1 MTKIFENFRDDFSMN
16 FREIKCMSIY
26 YWYRICNIETN
37 FKHCVHE
44 KIYNELITKL
54 VENKTNI
61 IKINKLKFDV
71 DVHECD
77 FIVEISHFMI
87 FENFFQIDFLI
98 ETKNALL
105 FVSCY
110 IHIQIID
117 ERIHIRHLKALI
129 KSLLDLLNELL
140 VEFDDKKIVHVN
152 NDDNLVVEKNVLI
165 DIQKKIMLFEKIDQR
180 VESNSKRLLE
190 LIKNFAKTT
199 IHFSLEVDIF
209 MRNFHVN
216 FFINVLIQK
225 NDFDIHLLYISII
238 CNDNDENDFV
248 THKLNHDRKNFVIVK
263 IFSLFEISNT
273 STRFVFDH
281 FFIDFF
287 LTL

>member
-1 MTKIFENFRDDFSMN
+1 
-16 FREIKCMSIY
+16 
-26 YWYRICNIETN
+26 
-37 FKHCVHE
+37 
-44 KIYNELITKL
+44 
-54 VENKTNI
+54 
-61 IKINKLKFDV
+61 
-71 DVHECD
+71 
-77 FIVEISHFMI
+77 
-87 FENFFQIDFLI
+87 
-98 ETKNALL
+98 
-105 FVSCY
+105 
-110 IHIQIID
+110 
-117 ERIHIRHLKALI
+117 
-129 KSLLDLLNELL
+129 
-140 VEFDDKKIVHVN
+140 
-152 NDDNLVVEKNVLI
+152 
-165 DIQKKIMLFEKIDQR
+165 MLFKKIDQR

-225 NDFDIHLLYISII
+225 NDFDIHLFYNSII

-248 THKLNHDRKNFVIVK
+248 THKFNHDRKNFVIVK

-287 LTL
+287 FDFINSFVK